1 MWWQLVES
9 VHRFLV
15 VVMVIGGGGDEEGG
29 LGWDEVLEGKED
41 VLVVEDGLLLEA
53 VLVLLLVVNVG
64 GVLVG
69 GDIDDVDEVEAVEGG
84 VLVVELETVLELL

>member
-53 VLVLLLVVNVG
+53 VLLLLLVVNVG
-64 GVLVG
+64 AVLVG